1 MGNSTVH
8 PHSHS
13 IVVIEIAYDTPLTY
27 HAGRLNPKKIEQAV
41 RGGTVLILLPI
52 KRRNWLEKGQ

>member
-13 IVVIEIAYDTPLTY
+13 IIVVEIAYDIPLT
-27 HAGRLNPKKIEQAV
+27 RLNVQKTEQAV

-52 KRRNWLEKGQ
+52 KRRNWLEKRQ